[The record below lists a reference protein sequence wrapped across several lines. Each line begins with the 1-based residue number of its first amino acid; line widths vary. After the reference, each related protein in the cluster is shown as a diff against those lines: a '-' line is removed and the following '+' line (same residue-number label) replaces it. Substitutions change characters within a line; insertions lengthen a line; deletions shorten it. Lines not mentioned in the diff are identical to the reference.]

1 RVFSEAVYG
10 DPLWFAWPNHMK
22 IFCNNKGVVA
32 KSTHVCN
39 NYLPRGNV
47 GLELELT
54 PPSPAAVGTACT
66 SAMP

>member
-1 RVFSEAVYG
+1 MFSEAVYG

-54 PPSPAAVGTACT
+54 PP
-66 SAMP
+66 